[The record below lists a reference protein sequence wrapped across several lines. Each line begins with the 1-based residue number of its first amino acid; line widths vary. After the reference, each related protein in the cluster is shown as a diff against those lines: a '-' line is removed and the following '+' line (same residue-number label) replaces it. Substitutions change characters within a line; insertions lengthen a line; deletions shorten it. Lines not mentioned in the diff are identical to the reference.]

1 MRGDGCT
8 LRLEG
13 LARAGLVS
21 CGKAFLYLPG
31 EHGSLWRVVS
41 HGGEMIGFAV

>member
-1 MRGDGCT
+1 MQDK
-8 LRLEG
+8 
-13 LARAGLVS
+13 AGGI
-21 CGKAFLYLPG
+21 GKGRPGQLWQGVLYLPG